1 MPRHAFSAIKCCL
14 HMLACS
20 PWPVDH
26 QLRASH
32 PQQLHLVIH
41 MKNTQHLILAARH
54 VRRQST
60 LQFNMPEHSSLPAW
74 VLLAC
79 GKAHIT
85 SDMHLDLLPT
95 HMCFRHMEQQT
106 RSKCMSWVLG
116 ALLHANNT
124 QAGRNEC
131 YGVVNFKVLCPV
143 QIDAKAHAHS
153 RETSKQVQVYVLGIR
168 CIVACQ

>member
-32 PQQLHLVIH
+32 PQQLHLVI
-41 MKNTQHLILAARH
+41 
-54 VRRQST
+54 V
-60 LQFNMPEHSSLPAW
+60 
-74 VLLAC
+74 
-79 GKAHIT
+79 
-85 SDMHLDLLPT
+85 SDLWS
-95 HMCFRHMEQQT
+95 

-153 RETSKQVQVYVLGIR
+153 RETSKQDYICQVFLLVHSVQVYVLGIR